1 MNRQRPSTEGPSPRL
16 GKRFAEALAYAADL
30 HADQVRRGT
39 NIPYFAHLLAVAALV
54 LEDGGDE
61 DEAIAALLHD
71 SLEDQPGRVT
81 REDIGRRFGERVAR
95 IVEDC
100 SVSEEGLTWRERK
113 ERYIDRMR
121 QATSSVRRVSLADKV
136 HNARAILA
144 DFRQI
149 GDAVWSRFN
158 ASKDEVLWYYRE
170 LLGAYREKGAGFLL
184 EELERTV
191 AELTDLANATPD
203 AVV

>member
-1 MNRQRPSTEGPSPRL
+1 
-16 GKRFAEALAYAADL
+16 
-30 HADQVRRGT
+30 VRKGT
-39 NIPYFAHLLAVAALV
+39 SIPYLAHVLAVTALV

-61 DEAIAALLHD
+61 DEAIAGLLHD
-71 SLEDQPGRVT
+71 VLEDQPGRVT
-81 REDIGRRFGERVAR
+81 RGDIGRRFGERVAQ
-95 IVEDC
+95 IVEEC
-100 SVSEEGLTWRERK
+100 SVDGEGLTWRERK

-149 GDAVWSRFN
+149 GEAVWSRFN
-158 ASKDEVLWYYRE
+158 ASKDEVFWYYRA
-170 LLGAYREKGAGFLL
+170 LLVAYRVKGTGFLL

-191 AELTDLANATPD
+191 AELTDLANATPGA
-203 AVV
+203 AV